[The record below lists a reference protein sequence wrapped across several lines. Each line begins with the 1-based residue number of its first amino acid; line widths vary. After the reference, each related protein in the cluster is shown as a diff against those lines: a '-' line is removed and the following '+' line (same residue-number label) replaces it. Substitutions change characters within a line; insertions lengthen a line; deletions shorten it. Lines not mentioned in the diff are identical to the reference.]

1 MSVTKVKSTA
11 TVIATQVRRSILAG
25 ALKHGQPLRQ
35 DEIAGEYG
43 VSKIPVRE
51 ALLILEGEGLVEFI
65 PNRGAFVS
73 ELSAE
78 DAREISIM
86 RIALETAALR
96 EAIGLM
102 TTSDFD
108 HAETILTKIDACTDQ
123 QAWSDLNWQFHET
136 LYRPANLPKL
146 LKTIRELHVNVARH
160 FRVFDTVDYLSQSQ
174 AEHRAIL
181 QACREQAVAHA
192 LDLLATHLRKSAE
205 IVAAYPTATTSREA

>member
-1 MSVTKVKSTA
+1 MSGTKSQSTA
-11 TVIATQVRRSILAG
+11 TLIATQVRQSILTG
-25 ALKHGQPLRQ
+25 SLKNGQPLRQ

-78 DAREISIM
+78 EAREISIM

-96 EAIGLM
+96 KAIGLM
-102 TTSDFD
+102 NSADF
-108 HAETILTKIDACTDQ
+108 AKANTILTQIDTCNDQ
-123 QAWSDLNWQFHET
+123 QQWSDLNWQFHET
-136 LYRPANLPKL
+136 LYRPARLPKL
-146 LKTIRELHVNVARH
+146 LKTIRELHVNVARY

-181 QACREQAVAHA
+181 QACHEQDTEQATK
-192 LDLLATHLRKSAE
+192 LLVEHLQRSAE
-205 IVAAYPTATTSREA
+205 AVTTYLNTNA